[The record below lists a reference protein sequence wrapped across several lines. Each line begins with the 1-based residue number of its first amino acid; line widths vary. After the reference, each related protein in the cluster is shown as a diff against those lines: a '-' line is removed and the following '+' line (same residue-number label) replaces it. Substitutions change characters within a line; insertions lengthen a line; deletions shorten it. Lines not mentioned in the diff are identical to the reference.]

1 MPITKKL
8 LEVEFE
14 EELLSACDKVEQYLH
29 RRNLATRSLIHQ
41 HGAVKAAAE
50 LVMMPKIQD
59 GFVDLLLIGKS
70 YLTVEYIVC
79 KKKYESLFSEEV
91 RDKAW
96 EKVGFSARTPK
107 RYFKKKPIILS
118 RFR

>member
-1 MPITKKL
+1 MSEERL
-8 LEVEFE
+8 ALEAQFE
-14 EELLSACDKVEQYLH
+14 AELLAACDKVEHCLH
-29 RRNLATRSLIHQ
+29 RHNLTTRTLIQ
-41 HGAVKAAAE
+41 KLGAVKAAAE
-50 LVMMPKIQD
+50 LVMHPKIQD

-79 KKKYESLFSEEV
+79 KKKYISLFSEEV